1 MAENNKKKKFTK
13 KQKEVLATSIMTI
26 GFGLIA
32 AGAVGWSHYRFAH
45 GEACPDSSEDIPVVD
60 VDDVL
65 KFIVE
70 TTGVDMETA
79 RKVDEAELN
88 YWRYV
93 HRHDAHVHRG
103 RLGD

>member
-1 MAENNKKKKFTK
+1 MAENNEKKKLTK
-13 KQKEVLATSIMTI
+13 KQKEVLI

-32 AGAVGWSHYRFAH
+32 AGAVAGAIIGLRMVKPVQTA
-45 GEACPDSSEDIPVVD
+45 PKDIPVVD

-88 YWRYV
+88 YLIK
-93 HRHDAHVHRG
+93 RG
-103 RLGD
+103 IAD